1 MFPFCNVLV
10 CVCTENNRNLLKCQV
25 VFNRF
30 LLFCVIFLA
39 FLASFYYF
47 EGMASNETEKRRS
60 LLNVWLAEKNMSR
73 IELAKLC
80 NVSESTVYGWLSN
93 TNISDRR
100 WEQIKVFF
108 EPPDEEKAPEAE
120 LLRAVAVGFTSE
132 ELSDLK
138 MIAGDKPLDVLLRE
152 LALERMNDILNKE

>member
-1 MFPFCNVLV
+1 
-10 CVCTENNRNLLKCQV
+10 
-25 VFNRF
+25 
-30 LLFCVIFLA
+30 
-39 FLASFYYF
+39 
-47 EGMASNETEKRRS
+47 MASNETEKRRG

-93 TNISDRR
+93 TNISDKR
-100 WEQIKVFF
+100 WEQLKVFF
-108 EPPDEEKAPEAE
+108 EPPEEKDKKEE
-120 LLRAVAVGFTSE
+120 SLRAVAVGFTSE

-152 LALERMNDILNKE
+152 LALERMNDILKKE

>member
-1 MFPFCNVLV
+1 
-10 CVCTENNRNLLKCQV
+10 
-25 VFNRF
+25 
-30 LLFCVIFLA
+30 
-39 FLASFYYF
+39 
-47 EGMASNETEKRRS
+47 MASNETEKRRS

-152 LALERMNDILNKE
+152 LALERMNDILKKE